1 MSPTPTPP
9 DGLRRERLRVLVVED
24 QFLLAQSLRYALASD
39 FEVLG
44 PAATCQAAL
53 NIIEAEDVDLA
64 VLDIDLQGQSSAPVA
79 LALRELRRPLLF
91 LTGYDRTSRMPEEL
105 SDVPTIAKPAAPE
118 KVVQALL
125 ALARERDERRKN
137 GS

>member
-1 MSPTPTPP
+1 MSPTPTPN
-9 DGLRRERLRVLVVED
+9 DRQRLRVLVVED

-53 NIIEAEDVDLA
+53 GIIESEEVDLA

-79 LALRELRRPLLF
+79 LALREAECPLLF
-91 LTGYDRTSRMPEEL
+91 LTGYDSTSRMPAEL

-118 KVVQALL
+118 EVVQALR
-125 ALARERDERRKN
+125 ALAENRDEAPQ
-137 GS
+137 